1 MRTSRL
7 IARLGSAC
15 RCLFAG
21 LALAGLPAAC
31 SEAPTIVSPS
41 QPSPDPQ
48 APQAPAPTPQT
59 SPALTGVVV
68 ETTAQARRPISGA
81 HIVVVDLVAGP
92 YDGLGWSEV
101 LSDANGRF
109 SIPDL
114 FRGSSVKVTA
124 YVGPDQGLWNQSGLF
139 QVCAVHPTLTGDTT
153 ADIELVG
160 AGILPEMYGSPT
172 LSGVVFE
179 TSKGRRPAAGAPI
192 LYSSNGHDGADV
204 YTRTDAHGRYNFCR
218 LPIGRGYLLAGCAG
232 AVTPVPGLGFTRV
245 DLEVHGDTVRDVDVT
260 SSISGCP

>member
-7 IARLGSAC
+7 IARLGTAC

-31 SEAPTIVSPS
+31 SETPTTGSPS
-41 QPSPDPQ
+41 QPSPPDPQ

-59 SPALTGVVV
+59 SPALTGVVF

-109 SIPDL
+109 SIADL
-114 FRGSSVKVTA
+114 FRGSPVKVTA
-124 YVGPDQGLWNQSGLF
+124 YVGSGQGLWNQSGLF
-139 QVCAVHPTLTGDTT
+139 QACAVHPTLTGDTT

-160 AGILPEMYGSPT
+160 AGIRPAMYGSPT

-179 TSKGRRPAAGAPI
+179 TSQGRRPVAGAPI

-204 YTRTDAHGRYNFCR
+204 YMRTDANGRYNFCR
-218 LPIGRGYLLAGCAG
+218 LPIGRGYLLAGCAR
-232 AVTPVPGLGFTRV
+232 AVTPGPGLGTFTRV
-245 DLEVHGDTVRDVDVT
+245 DLEVRGDTVRDVDVDFVDQ
-260 SSISGCP
+260 